1 MRIRLSQ
8 PPAGDWLA
16 EAWAELGNN
25 RPLGVRKSGGA
36 EEDLVPVTPNL
47 LLLSPKSAGSDV
59 DKLEER
65 LDKYT
70 RRQRYQDKAL
80 AEWWDLWYAQ
90 VFSSLF
96 PYTKWKKEC
105 KNVKPGDVCLV
116 KYEKKVGKANYR
128 ILRMDRVETDDKG
141 RVRTAWD
148 SMEKSLPY
156 PSKNLVSMKVEIQ
169 RLVLICPAEMVEDK
183 LRDATQ
189 SDNLGE

>member
-1 MRIRLSQ
+1 MRIGLSQ

-156 PSKNLVSMKVEIQ
+156 PSNNLVSMKVEIQ
-169 RLVLICPAEMVEDK
+169 RLVLMCPAEMVEDK

>member
-1 MRIRLSQ
+1 M
-8 PPAGDWLA
+8 
-16 EAWAELGNN
+16 
-25 RPLGVRKSGGA
+25 
-36 EEDLVPVTPNL
+36 TPNL

-148 SMEKSLPY
+148 SMEKSLLY